1 MRDPERTKESILCAA
16 HKVVVEKGVSAMT
29 LEEVASAASISKG
42 GLLHHFSSKQDLI
55 VGITQHML
63 LGFAQEVE
71 VYRRQDPAEPGAF
84 TRALLR
90 ANLTF
95 DPESANACLAFI
107 TEARA
112 YPAAMELVRQH
123 AEDWQRQIENDGLDP
138 VVASIVRYAGEGLM
152 FTDMW
157 GLPLPSNFDAIVR
170 RLLQLAGAT
179 DQPLVQSAPKE

>member
-16 HKVVVEKGVSAMT
+16 QRVVVEKGVSAMT
-29 LEEVASAASISKG
+29 LEEVAAAAAISKG

-55 VGITQHML
+55 AGITQHML
-63 LGFAQEVE
+63 LEFEREVE
-71 VYRRQDPAEPGAF
+71 DYRLKDPAEPGAY

-95 DPESANACLAFI
+95 DPESANACLAFM
-107 TEARA
+107 TETRA
-112 YPAAMELVRQH
+112 YPASMELVRQH
-123 AEDWQRQIENDGLDP
+123 AEEWQRRIENDGLDP

-157 GLPLPSNFDAIVR
+157 GLPLPSKFDAIVR